1 MMRKEDVPMERERNF
16 WVVGGDLRQVKLVE
30 MLENDGHTVHTAALE
45 KGLSKMTR
53 KSPPMDAAR
62 AHCVIMPLPILNQEG
77 LLNAPLGE
85 RTYTLNEILDLLHP
99 GQIVCG
105 GLLSED
111 VIRQA
116 EERGLRLF
124 DYYER
129 EECKIANAVPTAE
142 GAIQVA
148 MENMPATLHGSRV
161 LVIGFG
167 RVGKL
172 TAHRLQSLGARV
184 TVAARKCQDWAWAQ
198 AYGYGTEDTGR
209 LAYWLGGYDLIINT
223 VPAMIL
229 DRNHL
234 ERVQPGVFIIDLAS
248 LPGGIDFDAA
258 SDLGISA
265 VSLPGIPGKTA
276 PVTAAKA
283 IRDSIYNILHELG
296 V

>member
-1 MMRKEDVPMERERNF
+1 MDRERNF

-30 MLENDGHTVHTAALE
+30 MLRSDGHTVHTAALE
-45 KGLSKMTR
+45 KGLTKMANP
-53 KSPPMDAAR
+53 SPPMDAAR
-62 AHCVIMPLPILNQEG
+62 AHCVILPLPVIKDGVLHT
-77 LLNAPLGE
+77 PLGE
-85 RTYTLNEILDLLHP
+85 KTLTLDDIFDQLHP

-105 GLLSED
+105 GMPSD
-111 VIRQA
+111 VVVKKA
-116 EERGLRLF
+116 NERGLRLF

-129 EECKIANAVPTAE
+129 EECKIANCVPTAE

-172 TAHRLQSLGARV
+172 TAHRMQCLGARV
-184 TVAARKCQDWAWAQ
+184 TVAARKCEDWAWAQ
-198 AYGYGTEDTGR
+198 AYGYGTEDSRR
-209 LAYWLGGYDLIINT
+209 LAFWLGGFDLIINT
-223 VPAMIL
+223 VPALIL

-248 LPGGIDFDAA
+248 LPGGVDFEAA
-258 SDLGISA
+258 KELGINA
-265 VSLPGIPGKTA
+265 VNLPGIPGKVA
-276 PVTAAKA
+276 PVSAAKA
-283 IRDSIYNILHELG
+283 IRDAVYNILHEVG